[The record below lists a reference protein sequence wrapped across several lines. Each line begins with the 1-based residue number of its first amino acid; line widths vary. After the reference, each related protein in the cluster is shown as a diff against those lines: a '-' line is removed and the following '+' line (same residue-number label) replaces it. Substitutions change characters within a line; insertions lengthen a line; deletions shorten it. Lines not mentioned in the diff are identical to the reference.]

1 MDRTQR
7 NLWSAFLGEA
17 KTNRLYVA
25 YALKAMDEGHP
36 EVAQVFMEA
45 AGAETIHALNHLRVM
60 TEVKSSLENLKTVT
74 EGEAYEFETMYPR
87 MVAAALEDGRQDAAA
102 TFRVALEGEKRHLA
116 NFLKALSDLERK
128 TGRKAPSLERPAPPA
143 PTPAQPPLMAE
154 KVSEVDTE
162 KGRIAALTRIR
173 EVVFGMQ
180 DGLLTTATLGAAI
193 AAATDSSRTVV
204 IAGLAGALGGMMS
217 MSAGA
222 FLGSRAEREVRE
234 SELAREAREIATKPE
249 EELAELIEIY
259 RREGFRYDEAVEM
272 AERVAQDPDLML
284 RTLAEKE
291 LGLSTDVE
299 ASPAKDAV
307 AMGTS
312 YIIGAM
318 LPLIPYFFLE
328 DITAVLSSIVI
339 AVSTLFVMGVAKARF
354 TRRNP
359 LLSGAEIMAIG
370 TVVAAAGYGLGVVFP
385 SP

>member
-1 MDRTQR
+1 
-7 NLWSAFLGEA
+7 
-17 KTNRLYVA
+17 
-25 YALKAMDEGHP
+25 
-36 EVAQVFMEA
+36 
-45 AGAETIHALNHLRVM
+45 
-60 TEVKSSLENLKTVT
+60 
-74 EGEAYEFETMYPR
+74 
-87 MVAAALEDGRQDAAA
+87 
-102 TFRVALEGEKRHLA
+102 
-116 NFLKALSDLERK
+116 
-128 TGRKAPSLERPAPPA
+128 
-143 PTPAQPPLMAE
+143 
-154 KVSEVDTE
+154 
-162 KGRIAALTRIR
+162 
-173 EVVFGMQ
+173 
-180 DGLLTTATLGAAI
+180 
-193 AAATDSSRTVV
+193 
-204 IAGLAGALGGMMS
+204 MMS

-234 SELAREAREIATKPE
+234 SELAREAHEIATKPE

-307 AMGTS
+307 AMGAS
-312 YIIGAM
+312 YIVGAI

-370 TVVAAAGYGLGVVFP
+370 TAVAAAGYGLGVVFP

>member
-17 KTNRLYVA
+17 KANRLYVA
-25 YALKAMDEGHP
+25 YAMKALEEGHP

-45 AGAETIHALNHLRVM
+45 AGAETIHALNHLKAM
-60 TEVKSSLENLKTVT
+60 DEVKSSLENLKAVT

-87 MVAAALEDGRQDAAA
+87 MIADALKDGHEAAAHSFRQ
-102 TFRVALEGEKRHLA
+102 ALEGENHHLA
-116 NFLKALSDLERK
+116 IFLKALADLEQK
-128 TGRKAPSLERPAPPA
+128 TGRMAPRLERPTPA
-143 PTPAQPPLMAE
+143 AATPAQPPPTAE
-154 KVSEVDTE
+154 MVAELDTE

-193 AAATDSSRTVV
+193 AGATESSRTVI

-222 FLGSRAEREVRE
+222 FLGSRAEREVQE
-234 SELAREAREIATKPE
+234 SELAREAREIETKPE

-272 AERVAQDPDLML
+272 AERLAQDRDLML

-291 LGLSTDVE
+291 LGLSPDVE
-299 ASPAKDAV
+299 VSPAKDAA

-312 YIIGAM
+312 YIVGGI
-318 LPLIPYFFLE
+318 LPLIPYFILE
-328 DITAVLSSIVI
+328 GVTAVLSSVAV
-339 AVSTLFVMGVAKARF
+339 AVSALFAMGAVKAQF
-354 TRRNP
+354 THRNP
-359 LLSGAEIMAIG
+359 VLSGLEIMAIG
-370 TVVAAAGYGLGVVFP
+370 AGVAAAGYGLGLVLP

>member
-17 KTNRLYVA
+17 KANRLYVA

-45 AGAETIHALNHLRVM
+45 AGAETIHALNHLKVM
-60 TEVKSSLENLKTVT
+60 AEVKSSLENLKAVT

-102 TFRVALEGEKRHLA
+102 TFRVALEGEKHHLA

-128 TGRKAPSLERPAPPA
+128 TGRKAPSLERPAPPT
-143 PTPAQPPLMAE
+143 PTPAQPSLMAE

-180 DGLLTTATLGAAI
+180 DGLLTTATLGAAV
-193 AAATDSSRTVV
+193 AAATDSSRTVI

-222 FLGSRAEREVRE
+222 FLGSRAEREVQE
-234 SELAREAREIATKPE
+234 SELAREAREIEAKPE

-291 LGLSTDVE
+291 LGLSPDVE
-299 ASPAKDAV
+299 ASPVKDAV
-307 AMGTS
+307 AMGAS
-312 YIIGAM
+312 YIVGAM

-370 TVVAAAGYGLGVVFP
+370 TAVAAAGYGLGVVFP